1 MPNAIWIWRAAASR
15 ARRGLGLAPEIQ
27 SAADGGALQIIIS
40 LRPFLIDS
48 PDSNKRM
55 LEFLR
60 ANWSD
65 ILWHIAQHLWLV
77 FISIAIAMVIALPLG
92 ILITR
97 RKRLRAPVL
106 GIANV
111 MQTIPSLALFGFLIP
126 LPFIGGIGPRTA
138 IVALVFYALLPIM
151 RNTVTGI
158 LGVDRSVRDAAV
170 AMGMTDRQVLLQV
183 ELPLAMSVI
192 LTGVRVAVVIT
203 IGVAIIAAEVG
214 AGGLG
219 EYIFRGLRLNDNH
232 LLLAGAVPSALMALL
247 ADFGFGLIEKQFDTS
262 ANRLKPSRRKLLRR
276 IAWAALALGIVLM
289 GYAAWQRMRP
299 RSHSPLSRGHVT
311 VGSKDFTESILLAEI
326 VAQMLEAQ
334 NMEVDRRFDLGGNLA
349 HSALVGGQIDL
360 YPEYTG
366 TAFTAIL
373 HHRPI
378 TDPKAVYDQVKR
390 EYSEQFN
397 LWISPPLGFDNTFA
411 ILVRGEDARRLNL
424 KTISDAA
431 KYAPRWHAGFG
442 HDFISRLDGYPG
454 FSRTY
459 GLQFAGVSDMA
470 LDLTYT
476 ALASHQVDL
485 IAGNSTDGRIAALDL
500 VQLEDD
506 RRYFPPYEAVFLTRN
521 DALTRVPALA
531 EALRKLVGAIST
543 DEMRKLNY
551 EVDGLKHDK
560 KIAVHEWL
568 VKKGLI

>member
-1 MPNAIWIWRAAASR
+1 
-15 ARRGLGLAPEIQ
+15 
-27 SAADGGALQIIIS
+27 
-40 LRPFLIDS
+40 
-48 PDSNKRM
+48 M

-60 ANWSD
+60 SNWSD
-65 ILWHIAQHLWLV
+65 ILAHIAQHVWLV
-77 FISIAIAMVIALPLG
+77 FVSIAIAIAIALPVG
-92 ILITR
+92 VLITR
-97 RKRLRAPVL
+97 KKRLRSPIL
-106 GIANV
+106 GVANV

-138 IVALVFYALLPIM
+138 IVALVFYALLPII

-158 LGVDRSVRDAAV
+158 LGVDSAVREAAV
-170 AMGMTDRQVLLQV
+170 AMGMTDRQVLFKV

-232 LLLAGAVPSALMALL
+232 LLLAGAVPSAAMALL
-247 ADFGFGLIEKQFDTS
+247 ADFGFSIFEKQFDTT
-262 ANRLKPSRRKLLRR
+262 ARRSRVSMRSLG
-276 IAWAALALGIVLM
+276 AALAILIVVVI
-289 GYAAWQRMRP
+289 GFGSWRAIRN
-299 RSHSPLSRGHVT
+299 RSHQSSARGHVT

-334 NMEVDRRFDLGGNLA
+334 NIEVDRKFDLGGNLA
-349 HSALVGGQIDL
+349 HSAIISGQIDL

-373 HHRPI
+373 HHQPV
-378 TDPKAVYDQVKR
+378 TDPKAVYDQVQR
-390 EYSEQFN
+390 EYSSQFN
-397 LWISPPLGFDNTFA
+397 LLVSKPLGFDNTFA
-411 ILVRGEDARRLNL
+411 ILVRGEDARKYSL

-431 KYAPRWHAGFG
+431 KYSPQWRAGFG
-442 HDFISRLDGYPG
+442 HDFMNRQDGYPG

-459 GLQFAGVSDMA
+459 GLRFAGVSDMS

-476 ALASHQVDL
+476 ALASHKVDM

-500 VQLEDD
+500 IQLEDD
-506 RRYFPPYEAVFLTRN
+506 KHYFPPYEAVFVIRRGVNASGSAPGNSRPVDPL
-521 DALTRVPALA
+521 VVVMGKLA
-531 EALRKLVGAIST
+531 GAIST

-551 EVDGLKHDK
+551 EVDGAKRDK
-560 KIAVHEWL
+560 KIVVHEWL
-568 VKKGLI
+568 LKKGLLTSGQ

>member
-1 MPNAIWIWRAAASR
+1 
-15 ARRGLGLAPEIQ
+15 
-27 SAADGGALQIIIS
+27 
-40 LRPFLIDS
+40 
-48 PDSNKRM
+48 M
-55 LEFLR
+55 LEFLK
-60 ANWSD
+60 ANWLD
-65 ILWHIAQHLWLV
+65 ILSHIAQHLWRV
-77 FISIAIAMVIALPLG
+77 FISIAIAAAIALPGG

-106 GIANV
+106 GVANV

-138 IVALVFYALLPIM
+138 VVALVFYALLPII

-158 LGVDRSVRDAAV
+158 LGVDASVREAAV
-170 AMGMTDRQVLLQV
+170 AMGMTDRQVLFQV

-219 EYIFRGLRLNDNH
+219 EYIFRGLRLNGNN
-232 LLLAGAVPSALMALL
+232 LLLAGAVASAVMGPL
-247 ADFGFGLIEKQFDTS
+247 AGFGFSLFEKQFDTTAKRS
-262 ANRLKPSRRKLLRR
+262 RLSMRS
-276 IAWAALALGIVLM
+276 LGIVLAVVTVVVI
-289 GYAAWQRMRP
+289 GFASWRAI
-299 RSHSPLSRGHVT
+299 RSRAHVSSARGHVT

-334 NMEVDRRFDLGGNLA
+334 NVEVDRKFDLGGNLA
-349 HSALVGGQIDL
+349 HSAIISGQIDL

-373 HHRPI
+373 HHQPVS
-378 TDPKAVYDQVKR
+378 DPKAVYNQVQQ
-390 EYSEQFN
+390 EYSSQFN
-397 LWISPPLGFDNTFA
+397 LWLSDPLGFDNTFA

-424 KTISDAA
+424 KIISDAA
-431 KYAPRWHAGFG
+431 RHSPQWRAGFG
-442 HDFISRLDGYPG
+442 HDFMNRQDGYPG

-459 GLQFAGVSDMA
+459 GLRFANVSDMS

-476 ALASHQVDL
+476 ALASHKVDM
-485 IAGNSTDGRIAALDL
+485 IAGNSTDGRSAALDL

-506 RRYFPPYEAVFLTRN
+506 KHYFPPYEAVFVIRRGA
-521 DALTRVPALA
+521 DALGSAPDNSRLIDPLVVVMGKLA
-531 EALRKLVGAIST
+531 GSIST

-551 EVDGLKHDK
+551 EVDGAKRDK
-560 KIAVHEWL
+560 KIVVHEWL
-568 VKKGLI
+568 IKKGFVK